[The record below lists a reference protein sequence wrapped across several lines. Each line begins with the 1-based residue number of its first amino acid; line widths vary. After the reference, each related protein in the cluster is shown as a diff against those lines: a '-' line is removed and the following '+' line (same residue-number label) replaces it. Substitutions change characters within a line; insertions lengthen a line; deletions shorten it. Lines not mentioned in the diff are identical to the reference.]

1 MSLSAKI
8 INRPT
13 TIVIIF
19 AILVGMA
26 LYLLPHIAI
35 NLLPDMEIPMI
46 VVRASYTGA
55 GPEEMEQNVTKVL
68 EGQLSNV
75 GGLVSMTSTS
85 SEGSSF
91 VMLEFSYGSDLD
103 KVTNDIRD
111 KLEPADDML
120 PDDADTPMIFK
131 MDPNS
136 MPIMN
141 LVVKGNRSL
150 DELRVIAEDMI
161 ESKIERIDGV
171 SSTSIRGGREKII
184 RAEVSQNRLQAYGL
198 TLSQVADALAAQN
211 VQLGAGEI
219 DVGGT
224 SYTIRTDGQFGALAD
239 IEDAILTSMT
249 GADGAARTVRLR
261 DVAAVFEGY
270 EDASNTV
277 YINGQPG
284 LYLAVMKESGTNSA
298 SVADNVKSRLEN
310 INRTL
315 PAGVSLE
322 VISDSTKMI
331 RDTINNIYTSLV
343 IGIVLAIL
351 VLLPIL
357 RNLKSALIIG
367 LSIPISILI
376 TIMFMYFLNL
386 TLNIM
391 TLTGLVLALGMVV
404 DCSIVI
410 VENIFRYRER
420 GTKLKS
426 AALLG
431 TREMITA
438 ITASTITTVCVFIP
452 IIIFK
457 NQLEMLGQLFE
468 QLGLTII
475 IALVASLVIA
485 ITLVP
490 VLASKFLP
498 LNSRKQKPL
507 RLPALKKLDEI
518 FENAFQAL
526 ERGYKKA
533 LSFALRKKALVVILV
548 AVLLVLTGVRFLSM
562 GINMFPMM
570 SEDSV
575 TVSVELPVGATLE
588 RTEEVLNRF
597 EEIVKSEIKGY
608 RELIVTA
615 GGGSFMGSGS
625 SYKGSIEIVLP
636 ELGRQQD
643 GMFDV
648 QRKLR
653 ARFNDIPGAVFSFS
667 AGRFPI
673 GNTNPVD
680 ILVQS
685 DDLAKAKRTAE
696 RIRDLIRQNLPRVTE
711 PAIDLEEGLPQYLL
725 SINRERANSLGVS
738 AYKIAYEVNACVRGT
753 TATQYR
759 VNGNEMSVFIILEAE
774 DRAAIPDLNNIFVV
788 NNSGKQ
794 IRISDVAR
802 FDESIG
808 PISIKREDEVRTVHV
823 TGGLAAGYAA
833 TSAGDDIKALIAR
846 EIVPDED
853 VFINYS
859 GDIADIQ
866 SSGSLLIVIIIMAVI
881 LVFGVMASL
890 FESLLDP
897 FIVFFSIPLM
907 FIGVVW
913 LYALLGANFSMMSAV
928 GLVLLVGIVVNNGI
942 VLVDYTNLLRERGR
956 SIFDACVE
964 AGGNRLRP
972 ILGTSLTTIL
982 GMVPMAFF
990 PGQGSEMVQPIGQT
1004 VVGGMVVSTLMTLF
1018 LTPVMYAVFNR
1029 RHKNNRKK
1037 EREEALL
1044 KQMSGGEM

>member
-1 MSLSAKI
+1 MSLSAKV

-13 TIVIIF
+13 TVVVIF
-19 AILVGMA
+19 TILVGMA

-35 NLLPDMEIPMI
+35 NLFPDTEIPMI
-46 VVRASYTGA
+46 VVRSSYTGA

-75 GGLVSMTSTS
+75 GGLVSLTSTS

-91 VMLEFSYGSDLD
+91 IMLEFAYGSDLD
-103 KVTNDIRD
+103 TITNDIRD
-111 KLEPADDML
+111 KLEPAGDML
-120 PDDADTPMIFK
+120 PDDADSPVLFK

-141 LVVKGNRSL
+141 LVVKGERSL
-150 DELRVIAEDMI
+150 DELRVLAEDMI
-161 ESKIERIDGV
+161 ESRIERIDGV

-184 RAEVSQNRLQAYGL
+184 RVEISQNRLQAYGMTL
-198 TLSQVADALAAQN
+198 TQIAATLAAQN

-219 DVGGT
+219 DEGGT
-224 SYTIRTDGQFGALAD
+224 SYTIRTNGQFGS
-239 IEDAILTSMT
+239 IGEMEDTVLTSAT
-249 GADGAARTVRLR
+249 GADAAVRVVRLR
-261 DVAAVFEGY
+261 DVAAVFEGF
-270 EDASNTV
+270 EDSENTV
-277 YINGQPG
+277 FINGQPG

-298 SVADNVKSRLEN
+298 SVADSVKNRLAD

-315 PAGVSLE
+315 PEGVSLE
-322 VISDSTKMI
+322 VISDTTKMI

-343 IGIVLAIL
+343 IGIVLAVL

-376 TIMFMYFLNL
+376 TIMFMYFFNL

-438 ITASTITTVCVFIP
+438 ITASTVTTICVFIP

-457 NQLEMLGQLFE
+457 NRLEMLGQLFE

-475 IALVASLVIA
+475 IALIASLAIA

-498 LNSRKQKPL
+498 LHSRKQKPL
-507 RLPALKKLDEI
+507 RLPLLKKVDGF
-518 FENAFQAL
+518 FERVFQAL
-526 ERGYKKA
+526 ERGYTKA
-533 LSFALRKKALVVILV
+533 LTFALRNKALVIILVVVILV
-548 AVLLVLTGVRFLSM
+548 LTGIRFLSM
-562 GINMFPMM
+562 GISMFPMM

-575 TVSVELPVGATLE
+575 TVSIELPVGATLE
-588 RTEEVLNRF
+588 RTEEVLDRF
-597 EEIVKSEIKGY
+597 QDIVKSEIKGY
-608 RELIVTA
+608 KDLIVTA
-615 GGGSFMGSGS
+615 GGGSFMSSGS

-643 GMFDV
+643 SMFDV
-648 QRKLR
+648 RRKLR
-653 ARFNDIPGAVFSFS
+653 ARFNDIPGAVCSFA
-667 AGRFPI
+667 AGRGNI

-685 DDLAKAKRTAE
+685 DDLDKAKRTAE
-696 RIRDLIRQNLPRVTE
+696 RIRDLIRSNLPRVTE
-711 PAIDLEEGLPQYLL
+711 PAIDLSEGLPQYVLA
-725 SINRERANSLGVS
+725 IDRERAHSLGVS
-738 AYKIAYEVNACVRGT
+738 VYKIAYEVNACVRGT

-759 VNGNEMSVFIILEAE
+759 SNGKEEDVLVILEAG
-774 DRAAIPDLNNIFVV
+774 DREAVPDLDNIFVL
-788 NNSGKQ
+788 NGSGKQ
-794 IRISDVAR
+794 VRISDIAR
-802 FDESIG
+802 FVESTG

-833 TSAGDDIKALIAR
+833 TSAGDDIKALVAR
-846 EIVPDED
+846 EMVADDD
-853 VFINYS
+853 VSINYG

-866 SSGSLLIVIIIMAVI
+866 SSGTLLVVIIIMAIV

-897 FIVFFSIPLM
+897 FIVFLSIPLM

-956 SIFDACVE
+956 TIFNACVE

-1004 VVGGMVVSTLMTLF
+1004 VVGGLVVSTLMTLF
-1018 LTPVMYAVFNR
+1018 LTPVLYAVFNR

-1037 EREEALL
+1037 EREEKLL
-1044 KQMSGGEM
+1044 IQMSGGEM